1 MLPILLTIGLKLSAF
16 CSSSKKDNSPV
27 QIDEFDI
34 PFDKCSI
41 SDFSNIEI
49 QTTYSAIKNCLF
61 RTLRLDN
68 QLKLT
73 INDVTSGDILTKL
86 DILDSTVTLNIS
98 PSIPSSTIEGSFRIN
113 KINGAHLI
121 INDGSFRV
129 NPQKLIRFI
138 HTNDVHCAYVENSGS
153 GTIGLSKFVS
163 YVKQQKK
170 EAKEKG
176 YSVFAVDCG
185 DFNQGLPLCS
195 VSNGTTGH
203 DALKLAQYDAF
214 TLGNHEWDY
223 GHHNLYVH
231 YKDFEKNKSPLIVA
245 NIEDNSEKEKM
256 EFNPYIVKEIS
267 SFGTNAGDNFKLRV
281 GIFGFD
287 TPYTNVTTNPV
298 EVKDVTFDPN
308 IVSLSQKYVKI
319 LREDEKCDVIVL
331 ISHLGYEELELTSN
345 KIAES
350 FDGIDVII
358 DGHSHTTLDEGA
370 IRLNNDYTTLI
381 AQTGSSMKNIGVVD
395 IIVDSITKKV
405 VGKRASLLNYETISS
420 MNLEDD
426 TEMLNFLNTKEKEVE
441 ELTKVKVGKTLIDL
455 DCLRQS
461 IRVNGSS
468 KMGFLASTAILSQA
482 GDADIAFLNGG
493 GIRSAI
499 SKGDVTWGDVI
510 SVLPFGNQVV
520 LLNISGKRLHETLRY
535 GTRLY
540 KQQEFGGFPVTS
552 GVSFTIDLSKNW
564 ESVDRITDLKIVGI
578 DGKKSVPVVN
588 DDAHFYKL
596 VTSDFLYNGGDGY
609 QTITNLPRLNQ
620 YSTELNAV
628 LEFLKSLPDATVTGN
643 EDFFAYTRINEVG
656 TAPQIAKKLVSKKR
670 SSSSIIHENT
680 IEINDGVLNLLNS
693 GINVDDFKSIFNYT
707 VKAKSILASDVATIK
722 ELLGDNSENYAF
734 AGHDGFYMAGNKDE
748 LLVGKSLNDNGRP
761 ITKMGKSC
769 SFFSKLD
776 GNGTCKADGGIIA
789 VFVLMCAFVVAVI
802 VLVVLL
808 VVKSRRA
815 GIGNSEHEEEPW
827 INNIFEKKYSFFWII
842 ATIKINVYDFTSFF

>member
-1 MLPILLTIGLKLSAF
+1 MLPIFLVIAIKLSDF
-16 CSSSKKDNSPV
+16 CSSPKNHPSPV

-41 SDFSNIEI
+41 SDFNNIEI
-49 QTTYSAIKNCLF
+49 QTTYSSIKKCSF

-68 QLKLT
+68 QLKFT
-73 INDVTSGDILTKL
+73 INEVTSGDILTKL
-86 DILDSTVTLNIS
+86 DIFDSIVTLNLS
-98 PSIPSSTIEGSFRIN
+98 PNIPSSTIEGSLRIN
-113 KINGAHLI
+113 QINGAHLI

-138 HTNDVHCAYVENSGS
+138 HTNDVHCAYVESADS

-163 YVKQQKK
+163 FVKQQKK

-176 YSVFAVDCG
+176 YSVFSIDCG

-203 DALKLAQYDAF
+203 DAIKLAQYDAF

-231 YKDFEKNKSPLIVA
+231 YKDFTDNKLPLIVA
-245 NIEDNSEKEKM
+245 NIKDNSEKEKM
-256 EFNPYIVKEIS
+256 EFNPYIIKEIN
-267 SFGTNAGDNFKLRV
+267 SFGNDDKSAGDDFKLRV

-287 TPYTNVTTNPV
+287 TPYTNITTNPV

-319 LREDEKCDVIVL
+319 LREEQKCDVVVL
-331 ISHLGYEELELTSN
+331 ISHLGYDELDLTSN
-345 KIAES
+345 YIAES

-370 IRLNNDYTTLI
+370 VHLNNDYSTLI

-395 IIVDSITKKV
+395 IVVDSITKKV
-405 VGKRASLLNYETISS
+405 IGKRASLLNYENISS
-420 MNLEDD
+420 MNLNDD
-426 TEMLNFLNTKEKEVE
+426 TEMINFLNAKEKEVN

-455 DCLRQS
+455 DCIRQS

-499 SKGDVTWGDVI
+499 AKGDVTWGDVI

-564 ESVDRITDLKIVGI
+564 ESVDRITNLKIVGI
-578 DGKKSVPVVN
+578 DGKKSVQVVN
-588 DDAHFYKL
+588 DDEHFYKL

-609 QTITNLPRLNQ
+609 QTITGLPRLNQ

-656 TAPQIAKKLVSKKR
+656 SAPQAAKKLVNKKRR
-670 SSSSIIHENT
+670 SSSVVYENT
-680 IEINDGVLNLLNS
+680 VEINNGVLNLINF
-693 GINVDDFKSIFNYT
+693 GINANDFKPIYNFS
-707 VKAKSILASDVATIK
+707 VKAKSIIASYVSSIEK
-722 ELLGDNSENYAF
+722 LLGEKSEGLSFVGNN
-734 AGHDGFYMAGNKDE
+734 GFFMAGNKDE
-748 LLVGKSLNDNGRP
+748 LLFGDSLSDEGKP
-761 ITKMGKSC
+761 ISKLDGKHNEIKSC

-776 GNGTCKADGGIIA
+776 KNGSCKADGGIITI
-789 VFVLMCAFVVAVI
+789 FVCMCAFVVIIV
-802 VLVVLL
+802 VLVVFL
-808 VVKSRRA
+808 VLKMKNSK
-815 GIGNSEHEEEPW
+815 IGNSEPESAWTESIW
-827 INNIFEKKYSFFWII
+827 KN
-842 ATIKINVYDFTSFF
+842 